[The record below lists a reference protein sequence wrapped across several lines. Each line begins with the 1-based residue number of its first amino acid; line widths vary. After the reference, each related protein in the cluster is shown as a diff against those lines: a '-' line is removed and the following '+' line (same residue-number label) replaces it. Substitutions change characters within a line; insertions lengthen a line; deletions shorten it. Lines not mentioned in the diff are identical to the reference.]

1 MLILVAQQVELAV
14 VELVVVE
21 IQVEMELQEQ

>member
-1 MLILVAQQVELAV
+1 MLEAAVLVMVAEELVQQVELAA

-21 IQVEMELQEQ
+21 I